1 MVPMDFLMIIVVL
14 LIFLLPS
21 MLMMRGQKKR
31 QRQVQEMQASIAPGD
46 KVVNVAG
53 FHATVVEHN
62 GENLRV
68 ELAPGVVVTME
79 TAGVMKR
86 LEAPSTEATAAEPT
100 SAEGEAER

>member
-1 MVPMDFLMIIVVL
+1 MGRMDFLMILVVL

-21 MLMMRGQKKR
+21 LLMMRGQKKR

-62 GENLRV
+62 GENLLV
-68 ELAPGVVVTME
+68 ELAPGVQVTME

-86 LEAPSTEATAAEPT
+86 VEDPAAPASAAEP
-100 SAEGEAER
+100 APGETEQER